1 MKKIIIF
8 IMMFVLVLGITSS
21 QAEAKSKTLKL
32 NKKKVEME
40 VGDKIKISVKNG
52 TPKKVKWTVNA
63 KGKKVVELS
72 QKSKKS
78 VKIKG
83 KKNGTATVTARITYK
98 KKTKKLKVKIKVAA
112 ANKGKNSVNL
122 IMKKQTAFPGKVKV
136 SLDTSG
142 YAKIQWDKVSNAHA
156 YVIQRKAGDDTWSDL
171 KVTSARTYTDRTVG
185 EYTVYAYRVRANCNG
200 MCTAYS
206 TAVTIQTGKVK
217 SVYDTSDILV
227 TSTPEPTQEP
237 VATPEPVPEPTPYK
251 SKYSYEVEVLN
262 QFTIYENVPIVLYVK
277 TDNPNPNDFDGVY
290 VSFSGGSGSFGHCY
304 SYEDI
309 RYLNLEEDKQSTS
322 FRKVQGGFIYTI
334 EFQHPGIKTVKIQEL
349 DKSVEAVYGDYDET
363 GKSVWQTVATF
374 QVEVQNG
381 EKALQQH
388 CNDIIKEVSNDNYNE
403 DERGKWSDLAETER
417 MERIED
423 YVRGHLNYPRLG
435 PLTSLGYL
443 PVWYIQENVGAYWE
457 TGFAD
462 CGAAND
468 MVCVLARILGYEAEL
483 RNTTLNGVL
492 HIQAIVTIDG
502 VEHTYDATPWQGGY
516 KDWDYI
522 L

>member
-98 KKTKKLKVKIKVAA
+98 KKTKKLKVKIKVTA

-122 IMKKQTAFPGKVKV
+122 IMKKQIAFPGKVKV
-136 SLDTSG
+136 SLDASG

-251 SKYSYEVEVLN
+251 PKYSYEVEVLN
-262 QFTIYENVPIVLYVK
+262 QFTIYENVPIALYVK
-277 TDNPNPNDFDGVY
+277 TDNPNPNCTSDDLGSVY
-290 VSFSGGSGSFGHCY
+290 VSFG
-304 SYEDI
+304 
-309 RYLNLEEDKQSTS
+309 
-322 FRKVQGGFIYTI
+322 
-334 EFQHPGIKTVKIQEL
+334 
-349 DKSVEAVYGDYDET
+349 GDYTGGQICTFEDVQYIDEEE
-363 GKSVWQTVATF
+363 ATSTFFKKVNGGWIYSLWFSSSGVKNVEIKERGNFVSSF
-374 QVEVQNG
+374 QIVVNNG
-381 EKALQQH
+381 ESALQQY

-403 DERGKWSDLAETER
+403 DERGKWSDLIETER